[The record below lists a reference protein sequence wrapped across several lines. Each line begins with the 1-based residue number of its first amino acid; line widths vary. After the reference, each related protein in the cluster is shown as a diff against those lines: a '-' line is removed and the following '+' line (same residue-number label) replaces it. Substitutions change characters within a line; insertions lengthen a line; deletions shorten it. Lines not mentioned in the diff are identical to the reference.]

1 MKLVEMKKK
10 EGHPVS
16 EALRDL
22 AKIIEDEKMD
32 VSSMLCVGV
41 HPVEDGVGIHLCSLG
56 REMSYLEMVGA
67 LFQASKEIGSD

>member
-22 AKIIEDEKMD
+22 AKIIEDKKMD

-41 HPVEDGVGIHLCSLG
+41 HPVEDGVGIRLCSLG
-56 REMSYLEMVGA
+56 RELSYLEMVGA